1 MTERIGAD
9 SPLGDLDSMRAV
21 RPTAPSRVTPGDCPS
36 NGASHR
42 SDRVDISS
50 GAMQICRAHEA
61 VESAPETRAE
71 LVARLQREVAEGT
84 YRVDTRALAQRLLPV
99 LFPDQFG
106 E

>member
-1 MTERIGAD
+1 
-9 SPLGDLDSMRAV
+9 
-21 RPTAPSRVTPGDCPS
+21 
-36 NGASHR
+36 
-42 SDRVDISS
+42 
-50 GAMQICRAHEA
+50 MQICRAHEA